1 MQEDKF
7 TICNECGSEFLKE
20 CSKMLALC
28 PECAHILYGYPNCD
42 HVFKNGI
49 CIHCRWNGSRSDY
62 IKRLISNKYNPAM
75 GKIVP
80 E

>member
-7 TICNECGSEFLKE
+7 TICNECGSEFLKG
-20 CSKMLALC
+20 CSKMMALC
-28 PECAHILYGYPNCD
+28 SECAHILYGYPNCE

-62 IKRLISNKYNPAM
+62 IKWLISNKYNPAM